1 MWRTWPA
8 LVPSAQT
15 TEPDMTDFRP
25 SAFLRNVL
33 LADAATCVAAGLLM
47 LLGAGFLDTLLGLPV
62 PLLRYAG
69 ASLLPFAALLAFVA
83 TRDNPGRAAIW
94 AIIVAN
100 VVWVIGSFELLFTG
114 WIAPTV
120 LGTLFVTA
128 QALTVAVLAALEY
141 VGLRQ
146 SVARTS

>member
-1 MWRTWPA
+1 
-8 LVPSAQT
+8 
-15 TEPDMTDFRP
+15 MTDFRP

-33 LADAATCVAAGLLM
+33 LADAATSAAAGLLM
-47 LLGAGFLDTLLGLPV
+47 VLGAGFLDTLLGLPV

-83 TRDNPGRAAIW
+83 TREYPGRAAVW
-94 AIIVAN
+94 AIIACN
-100 VVWVIGSFELLFTG
+100 AAWVVGSFELLFSG
-114 WIAPTV
+114 WPTPTL

-128 QALTVAVLAALEY
+128 QAVTVAVLAALEY

-146 SVARTS
+146 SVARPS